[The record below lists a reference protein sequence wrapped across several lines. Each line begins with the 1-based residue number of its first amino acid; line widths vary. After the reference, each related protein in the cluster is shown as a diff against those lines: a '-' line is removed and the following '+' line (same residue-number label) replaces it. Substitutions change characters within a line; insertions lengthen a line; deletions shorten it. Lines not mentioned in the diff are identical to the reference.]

1 MSVTQFEGLGTG
13 ITNSSYGG
21 ADRDP
26 DDPSMDEEQF
36 ASAVK
41 AAVDDASMYID
52 GFIAPQRE
60 QATLFYR
67 GEPFGNEEPGRS
79 QFVMTEVRDTVLA
92 MMPSLLRIFTSSD
105 EAVSFEPRTAE
116 KVQMAEQ
123 ATDYVNYLFYVDN
136 DGFQILYNAIKD
148 ALIRKTGVIKWRW
161 DDDVEIYDVD
171 FTDLSDAQVQMLSVE
186 PDCEII
192 DKRSRVDEQAMQQ
205 QAMQQQQI
213 AQQQAFAV
221 QQGAPA
227 PGQAPGQPPG
237 LPAPQAPPQPILLH
251 DVKVRRRAKKGRVKI
266 ECMPVE
272 EFICSRTA
280 RDLDTA
286 MLVGHRS
293 LKTMSDLVAMGY
305 DAEEIEESMGLG
317 DTFVLNYEA
326 QARNPAIQG
335 FLQTP
340 DINDESSTK
349 VVYVEAY
356 VRIDRDGDG
365 IAELHKVCLVGGKV
379 LHDSI
384 VRDVPFAVLCP
395 DPEPHMIIGSS
406 VADQTMDIQLLKSN
420 VVRNTLDSLAQSIHP
435 RTAVVEGQVNL
446 DDVLNVETGAIIRM
460 KQPGMVQT
468 LAEPFV
474 GQAAM
479 PIIEWLDT
487 VKAMRT
493 GIIPAT
499 AGLDPDVLQS
509 TTKTAVDAAVMGA
522 QERTE
527 MTARLFAEN
536 GIKRMMKGVL
546 KLVCQH
552 QDKSRMLRLRG
563 KWVDVDPRTWDAD
576 MDVIVH
582 VALGRGTDQSRMAGL
597 TAILNKQE
605 LAMQLGGTTNPLAG
619 LDRYRNTLS
628 KICELLGFKD
638 TEQFFAPIDMQ
649 QIGQMQQQDKQAKPD
664 PNMMIA
670 EAEQAKAK
678 STIDSHQKTDL
689 LKQQQQ
695 VFEQQLAAQKMQF
708 EVWKAQLEDAR
719 QRDKMR
725 LEAVIASQQAEAQL
739 GIQVA
744 AQEQDTA
751 SERERLM
758 AELAKSQDESE
769 RAADQAAIELQAD
782 LAKHAAT
789 LATQQ
794 QIAKEKP
801 APKGDK

>member
-13 ITNSSYGG
+13 ISNQSFDA
-21 ADRDP
+21 ADLRHP

-36 ASAVK
+36 SSAVR
-41 AAVDDASMYID
+41 AAIDDAALYID
-52 GFIAPQRE
+52 GYIAPQRE

-116 KVQMAEQ
+116 KVEQAQQ
-123 ATDYVNYLFYVDN
+123 ATDYVNYLFYNDN

-171 FTDLSDAQVQMLSVE
+171 FTDLSDAQVQMLTVE
-186 PDCEII
+186 PDVEIVAK
-192 DKRSRVDEQAMQQ
+192 DSRPDPVGMMMLQMQQ
-205 QAMQQQQI
+205 QAWQP
-213 AQQQAFAV
+213 
-221 QQGAPA
+221 GEEPPA
-227 PGQAPGQPPG
+227 PM
-237 LPAPQAPPQPILLH
+237 LH
-251 DVKVRRRAKKGRVKI
+251 NVKIRRRKKKGRVKV

-272 EFICSRTA
+272 EFICSRGA
-280 RDLDTA
+280 RDLDSA

-293 LKTMSDLVAMGY
+293 LKTQSELVAMGY
-305 DAEEIEESMGLG
+305 DPDEIEESRGLG

-326 QARNPAIQG
+326 QARNPAINA

-340 DINDESSTK
+340 DINDESATK
-349 VVYVEAY
+349 IIYNEVY
-356 VRIDRDGDG
+356 VRIDKDGDG
-365 IAELHKVCLVGGKV
+365 IAELHKTCMIGGKV
-379 LHDSI
+379 MHDEI
-384 VRDVPFAVLCP
+384 VRDVPMAVLCP

-435 RTAVVEGQVNL
+435 RTAVVEGQVNM

-460 KQPGMVQT
+460 KQPGMVQP

-509 TTKTAVDAAVMGA
+509 TTKTAVF
-522 QERTE
+522 TE

-536 GIKRMMKGVL
+536 GIKRMMKGIL

-552 QDKSRMLRLRG
+552 QDKPRMMRLRG
-563 KWVDVDPRTWDAD
+563 KWAEVDPRTWDAD

-582 VALGRGTDQSRMAGL
+582 VALGRGTDQSRIAAL

-605 LAMQLGGTTNPLAG
+605 LAIQLGGTSNPLAG
-619 LDRYRNTLS
+619 LDRYRNTLA
-628 KICELLGFKD
+628 KLTEIMGYKD
-638 TEQFFAPIDMQ
+638 VQQFWAPIDMQ
-649 QIGQMQQQDKQAKPD
+649 QIAAIEQQKAQAKPD
-664 PNMMIA
+664 PNMVIA
-670 EAEQAKAK
+670 EAEQAKAQ
-678 STIDSHQKTDL
+678 SQIASHQLEDQR
-689 LKQQQQ
+689 KQQQQ
-695 VFEQQLAAQKMQF
+695 MFEQQLEQQRLQF
-708 EVWKAQLEDAR
+708 DVWKAQLEDAR
-719 QRDKMR
+719 AREQMR
-725 LEAVIASQQAEAQL
+725 LQAMISAQQNEAQL

-744 AQEQDTA
+744 AQEQDTVA
-751 SERERLM
+751 ERERLM
-758 AELAKSQDESE
+758 AELVKSGEQSE
-769 RAADQAAIELQAD
+769 RDAAQALVELEAD

-789 LATQQ
+789 LENQL
-794 QIAKEKP
+794 QIAREKP
-801 APKGDK
+801 APTKGSK

>member
-1 MSVTQFEGLGTG
+1 MSVTQFDGLGSG
-13 ITNSSYGG
+13 ITNTSYGDG
-21 ADRDP
+21 LHRDP
-26 DDPSMDEEQF
+26 DDNSMDEEQF
-36 ASAVK
+36 ASVVK
-41 AAVDDASMYID
+41 AAIDDAAMYID
-52 GFIAPQRE
+52 GYIAPMRE

-92 MMPSLLRIFTSSD
+92 MMPSILRIFTSSD

-116 KVQMAEQ
+116 KVEQAEQ
-123 ATDYVNYLFYVDN
+123 ATDYVNYVFYNDN
-136 DGFQILYNAIKD
+136 DGFQVLYNSIKD
-148 ALIRKTGVIKWRW
+148 ALVRKTGIIKWRW

-171 FTDLSDAQVQMLSVE
+171 FTDLSEGQVRMLAVE
-186 PDCEII
+186 PDTEIVLDEPRI
-192 DKRSRVDEQAMQQ
+192 DEQATQELQQRFQQAQMQMQQ
-205 QAMQQQQI
+205 MMQQ
-213 AQQQAFAV
+213 
-221 QQGAPA
+221 
-227 PGQAPGQPPG
+227 G
-237 LPAPQAPPQPILLH
+237 LPPQAPLTPPEPVVLH
-251 DVKVRRRAKKGRVKI
+251 DVKVRRRRKKGRVKI
-266 ECMPVE
+266 ECLPVE

-280 RDLDTA
+280 RDLDSA

-305 DAEEIEESMGLG
+305 DEDDIEQSMGLG
-317 DTFVLNYEA
+317 DTFILNYEA
-326 QARNPAIQG
+326 QARNPAVQA

-340 DINDESSTK
+340 DINDESATK
-349 VVYVEAY
+349 VVYNEVY
-356 VRIDRDGDG
+356 VRVDRDGDG
-365 IAELHKVCLVGGKV
+365 IAELHKTCMVGSKV
-379 LHDSI
+379 LHDEI

-435 RTAVVEGQVNL
+435 RTAIVEGQVNI

-460 KQPGMVQT
+460 KQPGMVQP

-479 PIIEWLDT
+479 PIIEWLDQ

-493 GIIPAT
+493 GIVPAT

-536 GIKRMMKGVL
+536 GMKRMMKGVL

-552 QDKSRMLRLRG
+552 QDKPRMLRLRG
-563 KWVDVDPRTWDAD
+563 KWAEVDPRSWDAD

-597 TAILNKQE
+597 TALLNKQE
-605 LAMQLGGTTNPLAG
+605 LAIQLGGTSNPLAG
-619 LDRYRNTLS
+619 LDRYRNTLA
-628 KICELLGFKD
+628 KL
-638 TEQFFAPIDMQ
+638 TEIMGYRDVQQFWAPIDMQ
-649 QIGQMQQQDKQAKPD
+649 QIAAIEQQKAQAKPD
-664 PNMMIA
+664 PNMVIA
-670 EAEQAKAK
+670 EAEQAKAQ
-678 STIDSHQKTDL
+678 STIQSHQMQDQ

-695 VFEQQLAAQKMQF
+695 QFEQQLAQQQLQF
-708 EVWKAQLEDAR
+708 DYWKAQMEDAR
-719 QRDKMR
+719 AREKMQ
-725 LEAVIASQQAEAQL
+725 LDAVNAQQQAQAQL
-739 GIQVA
+739 GIQEMA
-744 AQEQDTA
+744 ADDNA
-751 SERERLM
+751 AAERDRLI
-758 AELAKSQDESE
+758 AELAKSQDASE
-769 RAADQAAIELQAD
+769 QAAEQAAVELQAD

-789 LATQQ
+789 LETQR
-794 QIAKEKP
+794 QIAREKP
-801 APKGDK
+801 APKGSK